1 MTIIQAIR
9 ESVQDSIQ
17 NSLFVYGR
25 NSDTA
30 LESAKELNIGT
41 FVYLEPIQKTGNL
54 TDGFLTNNITIGFLT
69 QDEPDSSSDEEINEE
84 SSESM
89 EQKVAEMENVAIDW
103 LDYFCNNYT
112 YSLNGNYNLQPV
124 FRIKNVMT
132 GVLLT
137 FQFIEPKQC

>member
-54 TDGFLTNNITIGFLT
+54 TDG
-69 QDEPDSSSDEEINEE
+69 
-84 SSESM
+84 
-89 EQKVAEMENVAIDW
+89 
-103 LDYFCNNYT
+103 
-112 YSLNGNYNLQPV
+112 
-124 FRIKNVMT
+124 
-132 GVLLT
+132 
-137 FQFIEPKQC
+137 

>member
-54 TDGFLTNNITIGFLT
+54 TDGFLTDNITIGFLT
-69 QDEPDSSSDEEINEE
+69 QDEPDSSSDEDINEE
-84 SSESM
+84 SIESM

-132 GVLLT
+132 GGLLT

>member
-9 ESVQDSIQ
+9 ESIQDSIP

-41 FVYLEPIQKTGNL
+41 FVYLEPITKTSNL
-54 TDGFLTNNITIGFLT
+54 TDGFLTDNIVIGFLT
-69 QDEPDSSSDEEINEE
+69 QDEPDSSSDKEINEE
-84 SSESM
+84 SSLSM
-89 EQKVAEMENVAIDW
+89 EEKIAEMENVAIDW

-112 YSLNGNYNLQPV
+112 YSLNGNYNIQPV

-132 GVLLT
+132 GVLMT

>member
-9 ESVQDSIQ
+9 ESIQDSIP

-41 FVYLEPIQKTGNL
+41 FVYLEPITKTSNL
-54 TDGFLTNNITIGFLT
+54 TDGFLTDNIVIGFLT
-69 QDEPDSSSDEEINEE
+69 QDEPDSSSDEQINEE
-84 SSESM
+84 SILSM
-89 EQKVAEMENVAIDW
+89 EEKIAEMENVAIDW
-103 LDYFCNNYT
+103 LDYFCNNY
-112 YSLNGNYNLQPV
+112 NYALSGSYTVQPV

-132 GVLLT
+132 GVLIT
-137 FQFIEPKQC
+137 TQFIEPKQC